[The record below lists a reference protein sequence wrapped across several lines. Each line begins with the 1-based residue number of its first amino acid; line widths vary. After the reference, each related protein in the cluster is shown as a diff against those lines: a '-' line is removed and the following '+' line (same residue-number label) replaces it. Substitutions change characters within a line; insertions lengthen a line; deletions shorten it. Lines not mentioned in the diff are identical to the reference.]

1 MHQKFYSLKSI
12 LEKKAQ
18 YNIIIGE
25 RSNGKTYAVLKY
37 AIERYLQTGE
47 QLAIVRRWRDDFIGK
62 RGATMF
68 DALEVNKEIFK
79 LSKGKWTSVYY
90 YASRWYLCTYDSKD
104 KREVDEKPFA
114 YGFSI
119 KQLQR

>member
-79 LSKGKWTSVYY
+79 WNTIKVHHIQKL
-90 YASRWYLCTYDSKD
+90 RQ
-104 KREVDEKPFA
+104 FA
-114 YGFSI
+114 LMNS
-119 KQLQR
+119 